1 MKTGNQYYSEH
12 SSLRSLSFVFVLSA
26 VSSAPAATDSYP
38 SKTIRLIVPTA
49 PGGSSDIVARIVA
62 VKLSQSLGKTV
73 VVENHGGAGSTIGT
87 EIVAKANPG
96 TGYTL
101 LAINNTHTTQP
112 SLQKLPYD
120 TKAAFT
126 PISKL
131 GSGLLAMVVHPSVQA
146 NSVKEFIAL
155 AKQKP
160 GQLAFATAGSGSLI
174 HMVHALFM
182 TMADID
188 CKMIQFKGAGPA
200 VTDLLGGH
208 SHAMVATI
216 PSVLTHIKSGKLR
229 VLGTSGLKRSP
240 LIPDVPAIA
249 EDVPGFEA
257 TIWWGLLGPAGMPA
271 PIVDRLNKE
280 IKEIV
285 ATDELKNMFLKDGA
299 NVDYQNTTRIGKFLE
314 KEIDQW
320 ELVIKKAKIQLE

>member
-1 MKTGNQYYSEH
+1 MKNRKTILFRTFIT
-12 SSLRSLSFVFVLSA
+12 SLALSFVVVLSV

-38 SKTIRLIVPTA
+38 TKSIRLIVPTA

-62 VKLSQSLGKTV
+62 IKLSQRLGKTV

-87 EIVAKANPG
+87 EIVAKANPD
-96 TGYTL
+96 GYTL

-120 TKAAFT
+120 TKTAFT

-131 GSGLLAMVVHPSVQA
+131 GSGLLALVVHPSVQA

-182 TMADID
+182 TSADID
-188 CKMIQFKGAGPA
+188 CKMVQFKGAGPA

-208 SHAMVATI
+208 SHAMVGTI
-216 PSVLTHIKSGKLR
+216 PSILAHIKSGKLK

-240 LIPDVPAIA
+240 LMPDVPSIA
-249 EDVPGFEA
+249 EDLPGFEA
-257 TIWWGLLGPAGMPA
+257 TIWWGFLAPAGVPA

-285 ATDELKNMFLKDGA
+285 ATDEVKNMFLKDGA
-299 NVDYQNTTRIGKFLE
+299 SVDYQNSTEFGKFLE

-320 ELVIKKAKIQLE
+320 ERVIKKAKIQLE